1 MKPSTAIERPLLFV
15 DTWGWIVL
23 ADARDPRHDEVVALR
38 RRHTESGI
46 LVTTDYVLDETFTRL
61 YGGSPFAEAER
72 FCAAVLRA
80 RDTGIVRVEPI
91 TTERFAR
98 AYRLRVRYRDKPRI
112 SFTDLTSFVVM
123 TELGIR
129 DALTAD
135 AHFRTVQWGFRTAPW
150 PQEQRHANHLH
161 SPGRTPASRGSSESH
176 SFPIGALAV
185 LHPLAAGR
193 SFAE

>member
-23 ADARDPRHDEVVALR
+23 ADAQDARHAEVVALR

-61 YGGSPFAEAER
+61 FSGSSFREAER
-72 FCAAVLRA
+72 FTAGVLRA
-80 RDTGIVRVEPI
+80 REGGIVRVEHI
-91 TTERFAR
+91 TPERFEQ
-98 AYRLRVRYRDKPRI
+98 AYRLRLRYRNKPRI

-123 TELGIR
+123 QELGIQ

-135 AHFRTVQWGFRTAPW
+135 AHFAAVQLGFRVVP
-150 PQEQRHANHLH
+150 
-161 SPGRTPASRGSSESH
+161 
-176 SFPIGALAV
+176 
-185 LHPLAAGR
+185 
-193 SFAE
+193 

>member
-1 MKPSTAIERPLLFV
+1 MKPSTEIERQLLFV

-23 ADARDPRHDEVVALR
+23 ADARDPQHDEVVALR

-61 YGGSPFAEAER
+61 FGGSPFAEAER

-80 RDTGIVRVEPI
+80 RDAGMVRVESI
-91 TTERFAR
+91 STERFAR
-98 AYRLRVRYRDKPRI
+98 AYRLRLRYKDKPRI

-129 DALTAD
+129 DVLTAD
-135 AHFRTVQWGFRTAPW
+135 ARFAAVQLGFRKAP
-150 PQEQRHANHLH
+150 
-161 SPGRTPASRGSSESH
+161 
-176 SFPIGALAV
+176 
-185 LHPLAAGR
+185 
-193 SFAE
+193 